1 MSNAMISQPI
11 EMNQN
16 EEDQAA
22 HESPFQPHVIKRN
35 PAREEIELRA
45 YKLFLARGAGDGHDL
60 EDWIQAER
68 ELQEGD
74 DRADEGAVEQHSPHR

>member
-1 MSNAMISQPI
+1 MISQPI

-16 EEDQAA
+16 EEDHAA
-22 HESPFQPHVIKRN
+22 PDSPFQKHVIKRV
-35 PAREEIELRA
+35 PTREEIEQRA

-74 DRADEGAVEQHSPHR
+74 NRVDEGAVKQHSPHR